1 MENDIFE
8 ENSSPGVACE
18 GQGAWTGTACPQ
30 FKRESLPPGHSS
42 RPCRGAL
49 CWAVCQKGHG
59 SRDVPSGWGRS
70 EGVLRL
76 RKETGRTGEVEGKRE
91 GLSVAPARQSGADVV
106 KRVVRKEADRRQPR
120 VSTCEQLE
128 KL

>member
-1 MENDIFE
+1 MD
-8 ENSSPGVACE
+8 
-18 GQGAWTGTACPQ
+18 WY
-30 FKRESLPPGHSS
+30 SLS
-42 RPCRGAL
+42 
-49 CWAVCQKGHG
+49 AVQKGVTSPRTFFQALQG
-59 SRDVPSGWGRS
+59 SPVLGRSPERSRDVPSGWGRS

-120 VSTCEQLE
+120 VSVCEQLE